1 MVGMAPVENY
11 KVVVPV
17 QVRFRDID
25 ALGHVNNAVYLN
37 YCEQARFEYFR
48 RLGYARRAEDLAV
61 ILARAEVDFRHPTR
75 LEQEVRVGGRTVRL
89 GESSFVMEHRI
100 EADGVLAAEV
110 KAVLVSFDYQRGR
123 PAPIP
128 EEMRARIAAF
138 EGIPERS

>member
-1 MVGMAPVENY
+1 VDGF

-25 ALGHVNNAVYLN
+25 AFGHVNNAVYLN
-37 YCEQARFEYFR
+37 YCEQCRFAYFR
-48 RLGYARRAEDLAV
+48 RFGYAARAGDLPV
-61 ILARAEVDFRHPTR
+61 ILARAEVDFRHPAR

-89 GESSFVMEHRI
+89 GESSFAMEHRI
-100 EADGVLAAEV
+100 EADGVLAAEIKV
-110 KAVLVSFDYQRGR
+110 VLVAYDYESAR

-128 EEMRARIAAF
+128 GELRARIAAF

>member
-1 MVGMAPVENY
+1 VDNY
-11 KVVVPV
+11 QVVVPV

-37 YCEQARFEYFR
+37 YCEQARLEYFR
-48 RLGYARRAEDLAV
+48 RLGLARRAGNLPV

-75 LEQEVRVGGRTVRL
+75 LEQEVRVGGRIVRL
-89 GESSFVMEHRI
+89 GESSFIMEHRI

-110 KAVLVSFDYQRGR
+110 KAVLVSFDYQTAR

-128 EEMRARIAAF
+128 AEMRTRIAQF